1 LARYNAENGARIP
14 MSDANTDM
22 ALTRTRMAAERT
34 LMAWIRTA
42 FSMISFGFTIGMFFQ
57 YLNEQQHSGGRAG
70 EGRTLAVL
78 LILLGLLSIIAG
90 VWEYR
95 RVIAGL
101 ESSTGQRHSAG
112 SILAIAAL
120 VGILGMVAFAGI
132 FVHIDL
138 F

>member
-57 YLNEQQHSGGRAG
+57 YLNQQQHSGGPAGRAAPW
-70 EGRTLAVL
+70 L
-78 LILLGLLSIIAG
+78 
-90 VWEYR
+90 YY
-95 RVIAGL
+95 
-101 ESSTGQRHSAG
+101 
-112 SILAIAAL
+112 
-120 VGILGMVAFAGI
+120 
-132 FVHIDL
+132 
-138 F
+138 